1 MIDATPWL
9 ITYAQRRLASLAR
22 LDPVHAQAR
31 ELDWLL
37 QIALHTR
44 FATAHRF
51 ADIRSVAEYQS
62 AVKLRQYQA
71 FWERWWRPHFP
82 VLRDVTWPGLI
93 NYFAESSGTSTGV
106 TKYIPVSH
114 EMIRA
119 NRRAALDVLVFHTA
133 ARPHT
138 RILGGKTLVL
148 GGSTALR
155 RLAPGVWSGDLS
167 GIAATKVP
175 FWARN
180 RVFPPRDIA
189 LIPDWERKIAL
200 VAERALAEDIRGISG
215 TPSWLLLFFER
226 LAALRPNA
234 PRRLVEFFPNLELLV
249 HGGVG
254 FAPYAESFS
263 RWLEGSHAETREVY
277 PCSEGFVAIADRGP
291 GDGLRLILDNGLFY
305 EFVPAEQLDD
315 PAPVR
320 HWIANAEIGRNY
332 ALVVTSNAGLWSYVL
347 GDTVELTGLDPPRL
361 RITGRITYDLSAFG
375 EHLTGA
381 ELDAAIA
388 AAAASVGTRVIDYA
402 ATALAPTSSE
412 PRGGHL
418 FIVEFDPANA
428 DVDPF
433 ARALDSALAH
443 GNADYAVHRQ
453 GDFGMLPPRVGA
465 LPAGGFAAWMASRGK
480 LGGQHKVPR
489 VIHDPALLADLRRFA
504 GDAD

>member
-9 ITYAQRRLASLAR
+9 ITYAQRRLAALAR
-22 LDPVHAQAR
+22 LDPVRAQAR
-31 ELDWLL
+31 ELDRLL
-37 QIALHTR
+37 QIALHTE
-44 FATAHRF
+44 FAATHRC

-62 AVKLRQYQA
+62 AVPLRHYDA
-71 FWERWWRPHFP
+71 FWNEWWRPAFP
-82 VLRDVTWPGLI
+82 VLRDVTWPGRI

-114 EMIRA
+114 DMVRA
-119 NRRAALDVLVFHTA
+119 NRCAALDGRGFHAA
-133 ARPHT
+133 ARPGT
-138 RILGGKTLVL
+138 RILGGKSFLL

-167 GIAATKVP
+167 GIAAAKVP

-189 LIPDWERKIAL
+189 LIADWERKIAL
-200 VAERALAEDIRGISG
+200 LAERAPAQDIRTISG
-215 TPSWLLLFFER
+215 TPSWLLLFFDR

-234 PRRLVEFFPNLELLV
+234 PRRLAEFFPNLELLV
-249 HGGVG
+249 HGGIG

-277 PCSEGFVAIADRGP
+277 PASEGFIAIADRDP

-305 EFVPAEQLDD
+305 EFVPVEQVDE

-320 HWIANAEIGRNY
+320 HWIANAEVGRNY

-347 GDTVELTGLDPPRL
+347 GDTVALTGLDPPRL

-375 EHLTGA
+375 EHLSGA

-388 AAAASVGTRVIDYA
+388 AAAATTGVRVTDYA
-402 ATALAPTSSE
+402 AAALPPTLGE

-418 FIVEFDPANA
+418 FTVEFDAANA
-428 DVDPF
+428 DADGF
-433 ARALDSALAH
+433 ARALDSALAR
-443 GNADYAVHRQ
+443 GSADYAVHRQ
-453 GDFGMLPPRVGA
+453 GDFGMLPPRVLA
-465 LPAGGFAAWMASRGK
+465 LKAGGFAAWMASRGK
-480 LGGQHKVPR
+480 LGGQNKVPR
-489 VIHDPALLADLRRFA
+489 VIRDPALLADLLRFA
-504 GDAD
+504 GDAH